1 MSIKIKS
8 ISGFNFAGY
17 SSIQVNL
24 DNHATYFIGRNGSGK
39 SVLGLDL
46 VWFVMQGIAEKSMNG
61 TTPFI
66 GERFRFIGDAAKT
79 AMGELVLWDE
89 EKGHEI
95 RVIRKLTKTGTELS
109 FSAPIGMELDQQW
122 LNNLFNLFLISPKK
136 FIELSSKE
144 QAIALG
150 INTSE
155 YDLKIAA
162 LKEQYTDIN
171 KDLKKYQNLQVIEKV
186 ERVDITETQ
195 QLMAEARQRFVEQ
208 HRANQTKNRHTKE
221 IWEADKKAV
230 DEEVARWNNEQTELD
245 LSINTIKNALI
256 DLREAGYTGD
266 EVSVFLMDKEQSKKP
281 LKIAQDLYPAEPTN
295 LEYKPLDYIPA
306 EGEMVYIR
314 ELPDQTEIDELQ
326 NKLLQAGQT
335 NENALLYEQYLQNL
349 DEKAAKEKELQE
361 NKSKQNTLEDEK
373 VEYIKAFKLPFD
385 KLSVDEDGGLLLNGK
400 PLKPQYFSSGELIR
414 IVPSLISSL
423 NPEFKYVFLQEFDLL
438 DEETQVKVENEL
450 TSKGFQLVIELVGKE
465 KLPEKNCI
473 LLRNSQQVE
482 KYPEPKVQN
491 LLSE

>member
-1 MSIKIKS
+1 MKIKS

-24 DNHATYFIGRNGSGK
+24 DEHATYFIGRNGSGK
-39 SVLGLDL
+39 TKLGLEL
-46 VWFVMQGIAEKSMNG
+46 VWFVMQGIAEKAMNG
-61 TTPFI
+61 TQPLV
-66 GERFRFIGDAAKT
+66 GERFRFIGDAAKA
-79 AMGELVLWDE
+79 AMGELVLYDE
-89 EKGHEI
+89 NRGHEI
-95 RVIRKLTKTGTELS
+95 RVIRKLTKSGTELS
-109 FSAPIGMELDQQW
+109 FSAPVGMELDQQW
-122 LNNLFNLFLISPKK
+122 LNNLFNIFLISPKK

-155 YDLKIAA
+155 YDLKIAE

-186 ERVDITETQ
+186 ERVDVTEMQ
-195 QLMAEARQRFVEQ
+195 EQIMAARERYVEQ

-221 IWEADKKAV
+221 IWEAEKKAV
-230 DEEVARWNNEQTELD
+230 DEEVAQWNNAQTEID
-245 LSINTIKNALI
+245 LSINTIKNALS

-266 EVSVFLMDKEQSKKP
+266 EVSMFLLDKEQSKKP
-281 LKIAQDLYPAEPTN
+281 LKIAQDLYPPEPTN

-306 EGEMVYIR
+306 EGELVYIR
-314 ELPDQTEIDELQ
+314 ELPDQSEIDELQ

-335 NENALLYEQYLQNL
+335 NENALLYEQYMLKL
-349 DEKAAKEKELQE
+349 EEKASLEKKLQE
-361 NKSKQNTLEDEK
+361 NKVAQNDQEAQK
-373 VEYIKAFKLPFD
+373 VEYIKEFKFPFD
-385 KLSVDEDGGLLLNGK
+385 KLSVDDEGGLLLSGK
-400 PLKPQYFSSGELIR
+400 PLKQQYFSSGELIR
-414 IVPSLISSL
+414 IVPTLISSL

-438 DEETQVKVENEL
+438 DEETQVKVEEDL

-473 LLRNSQQVE
+473 LLRNSSEVSQ
-482 KYPEPKVQN
+482 YPEMKEQK
-491 LLSE
+491 LLNNN